1 MRKAV
6 PETTIRFEAEE
17 CDDDAAYVE
26 LKLME
31 AVEPWPEHHEPKPQ
45 HGSHMLDSDGPWGA
59 AARGVEIRQCA
70 NVKKGMG
77 AFATRKLIAGGVL
90 GVYFGELLTMR
101 QHVLRHGWRLYQV
114 AHKPTK
120 AEQQEMCERE
130 SRLAAL
136 TSGQPSGGANNGSA
150 YCFSLF
156 PEALKDALGSTTL
169 PRRIAYIDCED
180 PNRSTWCRYVNHAPA
195 GDPACNAIPR
205 CDPVSALVWLE
216 ATRDIEPGEELH
228 FDYGD
233 VYKWDAAPEREVGA

>member
-1 MRKAV
+1 MC
-6 PETTIRFEAEE
+6 T
-17 CDDDAAYVE
+17 
-26 LKLME
+26 
-31 AVEPWPEHHEPKPQ
+31 
-45 HGSHMLDSDGPWGA
+45 
-59 AARGVEIRQCA
+59 

-101 QHVLRHGWRLYQV
+101 QHVLRHGWRSTRLRTNQPKQNSRKCV
-114 AHKPTK
+114 S
-120 AEQQEMCERE
+120 E
-130 SRLAAL
+130 SRDAAL

-233 VYKWDAAPEREVGA
+233 VYKWDAAPEREVGRRATTYWYRTLARFSNSVPVSVRQFLVRVPGVCGAAVFTLWSRELILHVRKS